1 MSKKDINANLTT
13 NRQKLNTNV
22 LNYEQTSFKRN
33 QHTCLQNQQIPMKNE
48 LSPMQNQESFID
60 LTLDGA
66 QVSLT
71 SAGGK
76 YITPDARLALNGKK
90 TPNNSC
96 IFLDHFEIIKCT
108 SDK

>member
-1 MSKKDINANLTT
+1 M
-13 NRQKLNTNV
+13 Q
-22 LNYEQTSFKRN
+22 
-33 QHTCLQNQQIPMKNE
+33 NE

-60 LTLDGA
+60 LTLDDP

-76 YITPDARLALNGKK
+76 SITPDARLNLNEKK

-96 IFLDHFEIIKCT
+96 IFLEHFEIIKCT

>member
-1 MSKKDINANLTT
+1 M
-13 NRQKLNTNV
+13 
-22 LNYEQTSFKRN
+22 YEKTSFKRN
-33 QHTCLQNQQIPMKNE
+33 QHTCLRNQQTPMQNE

-76 YITPDARLALNGKK
+76 SITPDARLNLNEKN
-90 TPNNSC
+90 PNNSC